1 MDFRMREVIVPLCS
15 ALMRLLKYYIR
26 PRGTQYEKVVEL
38 LWQRRAAKSIRGLK
52 DLPYEES

>member
-1 MDFRMREVIVPLCS
+1 MREVIVPLCS